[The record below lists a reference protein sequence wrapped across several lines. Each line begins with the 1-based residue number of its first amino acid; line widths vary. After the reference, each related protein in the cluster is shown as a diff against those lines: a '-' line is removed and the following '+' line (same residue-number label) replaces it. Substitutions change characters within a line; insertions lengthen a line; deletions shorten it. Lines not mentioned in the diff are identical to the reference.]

1 MAIMPSVCLV
11 YELSES
17 FVETL
22 LPQNHGI
29 LNIQT
34 SLKFMKK
41 EFYGIQENAQKP
53 IIGSFFQKKKHL

>member
-29 LNIQT
+29 LNFQT
-34 SLKFMKK
+34 SLKFM
-41 EFYGIQENAQKP
+41 ETDFFGIQENSQKP
-53 IIGSFFQKKKHL
+53 GMVKTL